1 MKIAMTSVHV
11 NDPLAAFKFYTEVLG
26 FMERMYLPKM
36 LLAIVVSPEEPGGT
50 GLLLEPSDNPIAKA
64 YQTGLYNAGM
74 PVIVLGTTDIQQDY
88 ERLKA
93 RGVVFEDYDMPG
105 EKSAAGAVT
114 AGGAKAAWFKDSEG
128 NIMALIQNLSEHP
141 S

>member
-11 NDPLAAFKFYTEVLG
+11 NDPAAAFKFYTEVLG
-26 FMERMYLPKM
+26 FAERLFMPEAN
-36 LLAIVVSPEEPGGT
+36 LAIVTAPDDPGGT

-93 RGVVFEDYDMPG
+93 RGVVFKQTPTKAQMGTE
-105 EKSAAGAVT
+105 AVFDDT
-114 AGGAKAAWFKDSEG
+114 CG
-128 NIMALIQNLSEHP
+128 NFVQLFQVG
-141 S
+141 